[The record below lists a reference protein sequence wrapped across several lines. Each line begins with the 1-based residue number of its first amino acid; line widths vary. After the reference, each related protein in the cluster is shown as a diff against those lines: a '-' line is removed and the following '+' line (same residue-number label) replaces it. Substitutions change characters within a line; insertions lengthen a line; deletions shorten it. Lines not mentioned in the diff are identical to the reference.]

1 MFLYEIVELIGFL
14 LGTTLHAALLGS
26 MIRRKRARQ
35 DIVFLG
41 LVVSVLMWHA
51 GWFAT
56 LSARVITGERITFP
70 VDIFGLVAA
79 MGMLLMPTL
88 LVHTLIVFFLQRRGR
103 MRRRQYHGMLL
114 AIYLPMVP
122 GAWFVI
128 WTTLTRSA
136 QELTT
141 RRVYTV
147 PFAFWSAA
155 CLVLSIYLCRRIARR
170 AKSEDEKSFFDLL
183 GHVFIGMMV
192 LGGATHVL
200 GFRLI
205 PYVGVYLGIAT
216 KLSSLLPTLLFSYYV
231 LRYNILNMVMKRSLV
246 LSMVAVIFISIYCFG
261 VRPLGDYIQQVYDF
275 NFSAV
280 EAFIVIVLAFLYR
293 PMSDALGF
301 VFDKLVFKVNI
312 LSRERIGALSEDIA
326 SKVTSDES
334 DLLDYIAESLAAAIG
349 AEHVA
354 IVMRD
359 HGPTWTGTATVDIE
373 EISDIVSHF
382 SDRKRRCIFI
392 DDLAEPTIP
401 HRQDLDVVAGEIDRL
416 SHSLT
421 QLLAFAK
428 PDSALDDE
436 TSVTDVVEGNTV
448 VLHHM
453 ASQQNVELEV
463 SLDDYARVL
472 VLGHA
477 SGAVREICFNLM
489 LNAIE
494 AMPDG
499 GCLTVTA
506 SRGDAQSLTLVVRD
520 TGPGVPDEN
529 RQLIF
534 EPFYTTK
541 REGTGLGLANVE
553 KRVDELGGTIS
564 VESDGGS
571 VFTVVLPSSAFEAL
585 PNGEQTDGTTGDS
598 DR

>member
-1 MFLYEIVELIGFL
+1 
-14 LGTTLHAALLGS
+14 
-26 MIRRKRARQ
+26 
-35 DIVFLG
+35 
-41 LVVSVLMWHA
+41 
-51 GWFAT
+51 
-56 LSARVITGERITFP
+56 
-70 VDIFGLVAA
+70 
-79 MGMLLMPTL
+79 
-88 LVHTLIVFFLQRRGR
+88 
-103 MRRRQYHGMLL
+103 
-114 AIYLPMVP
+114 
-122 GAWFVI
+122 
-128 WTTLTRSA
+128 
-136 QELTT
+136 
-141 RRVYTV
+141 
-147 PFAFWSAA
+147 
-155 CLVLSIYLCRRIARR
+155 
-170 AKSEDEKSFFDLL
+170 
-183 GHVFIGMMV
+183 
-192 LGGATHVL
+192 
-200 GFRLI
+200 
-205 PYVGVYLGIAT
+205 
-216 KLSSLLPTLLFSYYV
+216 
-231 LRYNILNMVMKRSLV
+231 MKRSLV

-392 DDLAEPTIP
+392 DDLAEPTIIEQMRRLRASTVIPIRKGRELVGLIAIGRRLLKRNFSPDEIELLQVFGNHIVSAVENARLFSEKMHLEREAYDAEKWLSLGQLSAGVAHEIRNPLSAMKTVVAVMREDLPDADP